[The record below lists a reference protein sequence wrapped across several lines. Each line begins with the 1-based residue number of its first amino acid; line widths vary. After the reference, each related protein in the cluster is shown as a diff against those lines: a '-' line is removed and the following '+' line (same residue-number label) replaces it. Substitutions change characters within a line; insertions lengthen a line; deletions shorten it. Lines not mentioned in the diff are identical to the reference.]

1 MKTLLLFF
9 LSAFYV
15 NVLCSQS
22 LVPTD
27 KLALLKGTVTNFKG
41 KLLPNETIIFSNDK
55 TKEEVKVHTDAKGR
69 FEALIPVGGVYS
81 LRYKNFTVDKDY
93 TKMTV
98 PADKEATYEIQVKI
112 EPPTNFVLENVYFDT
127 GRSSLKQAS
136 FKALGDLVEVLKLKS
151 TMLIEI
157 QGHTDN
163 VGKEEENQKLS
174 QDRAAEVKTYLVSK
188 GIDAKRIKVKGYGSS
203 MPIADNATDTG
214 QSKNRRTS
222 LSVIRE

>member
-1 MKTLLLFF
+1 MKILLLFF
-9 LSAFYV
+9 FATFYA
-15 NVLCSQS
+15 NVLFSQS

-27 KLALLKGTVTNFKG
+27 EMALLKGTVTNFKG

-55 TKEEVKVHTDAKGR
+55 TKAEVKVHTNAKGK
-69 FEALIPVGGVYS
+69 FEALIPVSGIYS
-81 LRYKNFTVDKDY
+81 LRYKNFTVDQDY

-112 EPPTNFVLENVYFDT
+112 DPPMNFVLDNVYFDT
-127 GRSSLKQAS
+127 GKSSLKQTS
-136 FKALGDLVEVLKLKS
+136 FKALADLIEVLKLKS
-151 TMLIEI
+151 TMVIEI

-188 GIDAKRIKVKGYGSS
+188 GIDAKRIEAKGYGST
-203 MPIADNATDTG
+203 MPIADNSTDAG
-214 QSKNRRTS
+214 KSKNRRTS
-222 LSVIRE
+222 LRVIKE